1 MAQLPG
7 AGPPDIDID
16 FQAIIEQ
23 SLAGIYVMQ
32 DECFVYSNA
41 TWAGMVGYT
50 PDQLVGM
57 HLRQVVVPDF
67 LDTVLHRYYQRLRG
81 EVHSMRFITRAVH
94 RDGHTVHI
102 EIHGTRMMFRGRPA
116 VGGVGVDISERVAQ
130 DAELRRSR
138 EQLQELTAYTSRK
151 LEDQRLTFARDVHDE
166 LGGML
171 TALKMDVTR
180 ILRRVEQQ
188 GELREMT
195 EGALDLTQ
203 KTIEAVKAI
212 SESLRPSALDH
223 VGLRMAMQRDLEQF
237 AQRSGAQ
244 VSLQG
249 GDDGALRLPP
259 KRANAVYRIFHEGLT
274 NVARHAQASR
284 VTVSLAQE
292 PEWLVLELRDDGVG
306 FTPSVLDRGSLGLLS
321 MTERAREIGGQL
333 DIESAPGQ
341 GARLVMRV
349 PLL

>member
-7 AGPPDIDID
+7 AGPPDID

-32 DECFVYSNA
+32 DERFVYSNA
-41 TWAGMVGYT
+41 TWAAIAGYT
-50 PDQLVGM
+50 VEELTGM
-57 HLRQVVVPDF
+57 HLRQVVAPDF
-67 LDTVLHRYYQRLRG
+67 LDTVMHRYYQRLRG
-81 EVHSMRFITRAVH
+81 EVHSMRFTTRAVH
-94 RDGHTVHI
+94 KEGHIVHI

-130 DAELRRSR
+130 EEALRRSR
-138 EQLQELTAYTSRK
+138 EQLQELTAYTTRK

-180 ILRRVEQQ
+180 IARRVET

-195 EGALDLTQ
+195 QGALDLTQ

-223 VGLRMAMQRDLEQF
+223 VGLRVAMARDLEQF
-237 AQRSGAQ
+237 SQRSGVQ
-244 VSLQG
+244 FSLQ

-259 KRANAVYRIFHEGLT
+259 KRANAVYRVFHEGLT

-292 PEWLVLELRDDGVG
+292 AEWLVLELRDDGVG
-306 FTPSVLDRGSLGLLS
+306 FTPSMLDRGSLGLLS

-333 DIESAPGQ
+333 DIESSPGQ
-341 GARLVMRV
+341 GARLVLRT